1 MYPCPKRSL
10 FSKRYSQTFQVFPI
24 VIWKLRVD
32 LFQPPVGDQVF
43 TTRPRN
49 SHFTHPI
56 STVYTK
62 LFEHTLRRSRR
73 LNNLSPPQGQWYGS
87 GKCWEETKQIG
98 LSRSVKIILTQKNRK
113 WEGKNFLA
121 GLGKFL
127 FDFYKPSRAVL
138 VPGSHCLVWT
148 ICLKKEQ
155 SCILVLNIVK
165 EI

>member
-1 MYPCPKRSL
+1 M
-10 FSKRYSQTFQVFPI
+10 
-24 VIWKLRVD
+24 IWKLRVD

-87 GKCWEETKQIG
+87 GTCSEETKQIG

-113 WEGKNFLA
+113 WEGKNFLV

-127 FDFYKPSRAVL
+127 FDSTNQVEQ
-138 VPGSHCLVWT
+138 CLFQGHTVWF
-148 ICLKKEQ
+148 EPFA
-155 SCILVLNIVK
+155 
-165 EI
+165 